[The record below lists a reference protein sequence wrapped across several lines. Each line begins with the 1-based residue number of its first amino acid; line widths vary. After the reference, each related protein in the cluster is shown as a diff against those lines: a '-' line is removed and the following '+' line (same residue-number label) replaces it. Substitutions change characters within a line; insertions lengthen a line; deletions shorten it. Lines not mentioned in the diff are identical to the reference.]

1 MAVDYLSTLNK
12 NGSGLSLT
20 SLATNLVAAEFM
32 PKMENAQKKI
42 DKAEVS
48 VSAMA
53 TVRAQFERLG
63 NSVTAL
69 SGTSVLSARSS
80 AGNVSVAIDD
90 ISAVSEGV
98 TEFSVGQIARRQ
110 VLEFTGFA
118 SPQDTVGSGS
128 LAIDFGVWFDE
139 TGFAQNPDLASA
151 ALTIGEGTTL
161 EELATALNDIE
172 GVNARVL
179 DRGDGTYTLGIVSE
193 LGAGKALRI
202 TATEGTVPGLA
213 AFDTTLTNSTH
224 EVQAAADAMITVDGI
239 TVFRGSNTVDDVI
252 EGVTLTLT
260 GTSEGGAITIERDQ
274 ELAKAMLD
282 QLVAD
287 INDTFDVLDK
297 LTLYATE
304 DSDAGDLAGDRVI
317 QKLRADLAKL
327 ISEPLE
333 GHGSSSVFL
342 SDLGVATQRNGRV
355 TLNDTLFDRAFNE
368 NPRKFEAIFSNSY
381 STNKAELKVGGL
393 AGPSAKSGDYAFRL
407 DTATGIATLDDTPLM
422 MTIKE
427 DGSHQYIALSGD
439 LAGLTLAAPS
449 TLTSGTVSFGRSLM
463 SKLDGFVKETTRFSG
478 TIDNRER
485 YFQDISAEQSDLLK
499 ELEAKSTVLEERY
512 LKKFSVMERLITE
525 LKSTGEYL
533 TNMVDSWNKD

>member
-12 NGSGLSLT
+12 NGSGLNLT
-20 SLATNLVAAEFM
+20 SLATSLVAAEFM

-48 VSAMA
+48 FSAMA
-53 TVRAQFERLG
+53 SVRGQFEKLG
-63 NSVTAL
+63 NAVTAL
-69 SGTSVLSARSS
+69 SDAPVLSVRSS
-80 AGNVSVAIDD
+80 ASNVGVAIDD
-90 ISAVSEGV
+90 IAAVAEGV

-110 VLEFTGFA
+110 VLEFTGFSGPDA
-118 SPQDTVGSGS
+118 IVGSGD
-128 LAIDFGVWFDE
+128 LTIDFGVWADE
-139 TGFAQNPDLASA
+139 TTFAQNPNLASA
-151 ALTIGEGTTL
+151 SLNIGEGATL
-161 EELATALNDIE
+161 EDLATALNDIE

-179 DRGDGTYTLGIVSE
+179 NRGDGTYTLGVVSE

-202 TATEGTVPGLA
+202 AATEGATPGLS
-213 AFDTTLTNSTH
+213 AFDTTATNTAH

-252 EGVTLTLT
+252 DGVTLTLS
-260 GTSEGGAITIERDQ
+260 GTSDSGSITVKRDQ
-274 ELAKAMLD
+274 DLAKAMLD

-287 INDTFDVLDK
+287 INATFDVLDK
-297 LTLYATE
+297 LTIYATE
-304 DSDAGDLAGDRVI
+304 DTDAGELAGDRVI
-317 QKLRADLAKL
+317 QKLRDDLAKL

-333 GHGSSSVFL
+333 GHGDKPVYL

-355 TLNDTLFDRAFNE
+355 TLNEMLFDRAFNE
-368 NPRKFEAIFSNSY
+368 DPRKFEAIFSNSY
-381 STNKAELKVGGL
+381 STNNPELKVGGL
-393 AGPSAKSGDYAFRL
+393 ASAAAKSGDYAFRL
-407 DTATGIATLDDTPLM
+407 DTATGIATLNDTPLM
-422 MTIKE
+422 MTTQA

-439 LAGLTLAAPS
+439 MAGLTLAAPAS
-449 TLTSGTVSFGRSLM
+449 LTSGTVSFGRSLM
-463 SKLDGFVKETTRFSG
+463 SKLDDFVKETTRFSG

-499 ELEAKSTVLEERY
+499 ELEAKSSILEERY